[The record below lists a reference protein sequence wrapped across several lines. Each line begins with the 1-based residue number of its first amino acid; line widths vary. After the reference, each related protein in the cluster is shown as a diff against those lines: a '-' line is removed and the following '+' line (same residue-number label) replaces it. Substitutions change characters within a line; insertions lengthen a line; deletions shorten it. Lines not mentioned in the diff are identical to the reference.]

1 MRSCSPVPRALAAC
15 VRASSRVAET
25 AEAHLAFY
33 RAPPRLGRIPG
44 FVAGAA
50 GARATASRLP
60 RVAGAPARPALHP
73 PANDHEPRLF
83 HDDLFDNR
91 LLRSA
96 PMNKSPLAIALF
108 LGSTALVACN
118 RTEA

>member
-1 MRSCSPVPRALAAC
+1 
-15 VRASSRVAET
+15 VAET

-60 RVAGAPARPALHP
+60 RVVARLALRP